1 MKNTSKWVR
10 TVHLNPNLEH
20 QDFLLQGFEKNGL
33 FDTCATLLAYMEACF
48 PATVY
53 CIV

>member
-33 FDTCATLLAYMEACF
+33 FDTWATLLAYMEACCS
-48 PATVY
+48 ATVY